1 MCYVFRPPAKGTLV
15 NSRYRQKVRESHRD
29 IMDFSIGRRE
39 ELWADSYGSPEYAMS
54 GKLTLKYTYGFV
66 VVLLKLITGR
76 RAIDAS
82 KKPRKQNLDSW
93 VNI

>member
-1 MCYVFRPPAKGTLV
+1 
-15 NSRYRQKVRESHRD
+15 
-29 IMDFSIGRRE
+29 
-39 ELWADSYGSPEYAMS
+39 MS